1 MSKSPRKVCVVVF
14 SRANYGRI
22 RTALKAIQ
30 DHPDLELQI
39 IVGASAVLPRYGD
52 IQPLLRNEGFEPNA
66 TIYSLIEGE
75 TPLTMAKTTGI
86 TIVEL
91 STIFSN
97 LKPDIVLTVAD
108 RYETLATA
116 VTASYMNIPV
126 AHTQGG
132 EVTGSIDESVRHA
145 VTKLAHIHFPAT
157 ERSAENIKRMG
168 EHLEKVF
175 MVGCPAMDLFDEI
188 DLSTPPDMKNYSGVG
203 DKPNLDEPYIVV
215 MQHPVTTE
223 YGSGMEQINETIRA
237 VSKLGMNTIWLWPNA
252 DAGSNDVAKGIR
264 IFREEN
270 SAQKIS
276 FFKNFDVKDYAK
288 LIAHCKCIV
297 GNTSSGLREGA
308 TLGIPAVSIGS
319 RQAGREH
326 AENVIFTGYDSDEIY
341 DAVKKQID
349 HGKYKPSA
357 IFGDGTSGKKIADVL
372 SKVDLS
378 VQKKLAYGAEDGSYE
393 AVQLLR
399 SAS

>member
-1 MSKSPRKVCVVVF
+1 MSKKPRKICVVVF

-22 RTALKAIQ
+22 RTAMKAIQ
-30 DHPDLELQI
+30 EHPDLELQI

-52 IQPLLRNEGFEPNA
+52 IQPLLRQEGFEPNA

-97 LKPDIVLTVAD
+97 LKPDVVLTVAD

-145 VTKLAHIHFPAT
+145 VTKLSHIHFPAT
-157 ERSAENIKRMG
+157 ALSAENVIRMG
-168 EHLEKVF
+168 ENPDKVF
-175 MVGCPAMDLFDEI
+175 MVGCPAMDLFEEI
-188 DLSTPPDMKNYSGVG
+188 DLGTLPDMDNYSGVG
-203 DKPNLDEPYIVV
+203 DKPNLEEPYIVV

-237 VSKLGMNTIWLWPNA
+237 VSKLQMNTIWLWPNA

-270 SAQKIS
+270 AAHKIS

-288 LIAHCKCIV
+288 LISHCKCLV

-308 TLGIPAVSIGS
+308 ALGIPAVSIGS
-319 RQAGREH
+319 RQKGREH
-326 AENVIFTGYDSDEIY
+326 ANNVILIKFM
-341 DAVKKQID
+341 K
-349 HGKYKPSA
+349 
-357 IFGDGTSGKKIADVL
+357 
-372 SKVDLS
+372 
-378 VQKKLAYGAEDGSYE
+378 
-393 AVQLLR
+393 
-399 SAS
+399 